1 VTSFPTRVLLVAP
14 SLDIVGGQAVQA
26 SRLLELLQNEPSI
39 RVEFLPIN
47 PRLPG
52 PLRML
57 QRVKYL
63 RTAVTSGAFLCK
75 LLIKAWRFD
84 ILHSFSAANYSFLL
98 SAAPVIVVSRMFRKS
113 SIVNYRDGRASQH
126 LAQWRTSRLLR
137 LADRIVSPS
146 EYLVDVFAQFG
157 YRAQSIYNL
166 IDLDR
171 FRFRERKPVR
181 PVFLHNRGLE
191 QLYNVPCT
199 LKAFGIVQQRYP
211 EACLTIAHDGPMRTQ
226 LERMVGDLRLR
237 NVKFVGTVPQHEV
250 PDLYDGAD
258 IYLTSPNIDNMPGS
272 LLECYASGLPL
283 VATRAGGIPY
293 IARNEETALL
303 VDLNDHEA
311 MARAA
316 LRLIEEEGLAE
327 RLAKAARLQC
337 ELYSPTAIRKDWL
350 ALYAEL
356 HLSGS

>member
-1 VTSFPTRVLLVAP
+1 LTSRPIRVLLVAP

-26 SRLLELLQNEPSI
+26 SRLLELLQTDPSI
-39 RVEFLPIN
+39 QVEFLPIN

-52 PLRML
+52 PLRSL
-57 QRVKYL
+57 QKIKYL
-63 RTAVTSGAFLCK
+63 RTVVTSGTFLCK
-75 LLIKAWRFD
+75 LLLKAWRFD

-98 SAAPVIVVSRMFRKS
+98 SAAPVVLVGRLYRKK

-126 LAQWRTSRLLR
+126 LAQWRSARLLR
-137 LADRIVSPS
+137 LADRIVAPS
-146 EYLVDVFAQFG
+146 GYLVDVFAQFG
-157 YRAQSIYNL
+157 YRAQSIYNI

-171 FRFRERKPVR
+171 FRFRERRPVR

-199 LKAFGIVQQRYP
+199 LKAFGVVQQRYP
-211 EACLTIAHDGPMRTQ
+211 EACLTIAHDGPMRAR
-226 LERMVGDLRLR
+226 LEQMVRNLGLR
-237 NVKFVGTVPQHEV
+237 NVKFIGTVPQNEV
-250 PDLYDGAD
+250 PGLCDAAD

-283 VATRAGGIPY
+283 VATKAGGIPY

-316 LRLIEEEGLAE
+316 LRLIEEEGLAQ
-327 RLAKAARLQC
+327 RLVTAARLQC
-337 ELYSPTAIRKDWL
+337 ELYSGRAVGKEWL

-356 HLSGS
+356 HFVGS

>member
-1 VTSFPTRVLLVAP
+1 MAPPTRILLIAP

-26 SRLLELLQNEPSI
+26 SRLLELLQNEPSV

-52 PLRML
+52 PLRAL
-57 QRVKYL
+57 QKIKYL
-63 RTAVTSGAFLCK
+63 RTVVTSGAFLCK
-75 LLIKAWRFD
+75 LLIKAPRFD

-98 SAAPVIVVSRMFRKS
+98 SAAPVVLVGRLFRKK

-126 LAQWRTSRLLR
+126 LAQWRSSRLLR

-146 EYLVDVFAQFG
+146 GYLVDVFAQFG
-157 YRAQSIYNL
+157 YRAQSIYNV
-166 IDLDR
+166 IDLER
-171 FRFRERKPVR
+171 FRFRDRKPVR
-181 PVFLHNRGLE
+181 PIFMHNRGLE

-199 LKAFGIVQQRYP
+199 LKAFGIVQQRYSG
-211 EACLTIAHDGPMRTQ
+211 ACLTIAHDGPMRTQ
-226 LERMVGDLRLR
+226 LEQVVRDLGLR

-283 VATRAGGIPY
+283 VATKAGGIPY
-293 IARNEETALL
+293 IARDEETALL

-316 LRLIEEEGLAE
+316 LRLIEEEGLAQ
-327 RLAKAARLQC
+327 RIARAARLQC
-337 ELYSPTAIRKDWL
+337 ALYSPTAVRKDWL

-356 HLSGS
+356 HPSGS

>member
-1 VTSFPTRVLLVAP
+1 VTLPPTRILLVAP

-26 SRLLELLQNEPSI
+26 SRLLQLLQNEPSI

-52 PLRML
+52 PLRAL
-57 QRVKYL
+57 QEIKYL
-63 RTAVTSGAFLCK
+63 RTVVTSGTFLCK
-75 LLIKAWRFD
+75 LLVKAGRFD
-84 ILHSFSAANYSFLL
+84 ILHSFSAGNYSFLL
-98 SAAPVIVVSRMFRKS
+98 SAAPVVLIGRLFRKK

-126 LAQWRTSRLLR
+126 LGQWRSSRLLR
-137 LADRIVSPS
+137 FADRIVTPS
-146 EYLVDVFAQFG
+146 GYLVDVFARFG
-157 YRAQSIYNL
+157 YQAQSIYNV
-166 IDLDR
+166 IDVER

-211 EACLTIAHDGPMRTQ
+211 DARLTIAHDGPMRAH
-226 LERMVGDLRLR
+226 LERMVQDMGLR
-237 NVKFVGTVPQHEV
+237 NVKFVGTVPQNEV
-250 PDLYDGAD
+250 PGLYDEAD
-258 IYLTSPNIDNMPGS
+258 IYLTSPDVDNMPGS

-283 VATRAGGIPY
+283 VATQAGGIPY

-316 LRLIEEEGLAE
+316 LRLIEEEGLAQ
-327 RLAKAARLQC
+327 RLARAARLRC
-337 ELYSPTAIRKDWL
+337 ELYSGTAVRKDWL

-356 HLSGS
+356 RPTGA